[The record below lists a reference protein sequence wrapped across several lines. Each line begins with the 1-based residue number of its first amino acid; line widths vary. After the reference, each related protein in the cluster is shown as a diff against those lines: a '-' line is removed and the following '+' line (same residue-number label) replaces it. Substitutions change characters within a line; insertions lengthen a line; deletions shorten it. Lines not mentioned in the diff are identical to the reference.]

1 MALRK
6 TPFKESLGKQIKEL
20 RLSKGWN
27 QMEMATELGITPTHV
42 SYWETGLTMPDSR
55 YLEILCNE
63 FGVELK
69 FILCDKK

>member
-1 MALRK
+1 MALKK

-20 RLSKGWN
+20 RLSAGLN
-27 QMEMATELGITPTHV
+27 QMGMATKLGITPTHV

-55 YLEILCNE
+55 YLEILCRE

-69 FILCDKK
+69 FISTAKK